1 MLGFSESSQ
10 KPLFWKPRTEYLPGY
25 SLALRVSGNSRILP
39 TRKLQGQMIPASSRL
54 GGTAQRPLP
63 RAQPGCPHHPQTQ
76 PTWPAGKPLK
86 AAHRTRQT
94 SDWTEALMSELSRLR
109 LWKPPLSDGQWLRE
123 EAPLSAGS
131 PHRAPD
137 WSQGPGSAPRPGG
150 GDGEAGMKCG
160 SLSPPRDLETISG
173 LLSRQSEETDRLSA
187 DEEMLRRC

>member
-1 MLGFSESSQ
+1 MQAPGPDDTRQLPPGRHCPAPTATCSAWLSSPSPDTARMACRKTPES
-10 KPLFWKPRTEYLPGY
+10 
-25 SLALRVSGNSRILP
+25 
-39 TRKLQGQMIPASSRL
+39 
-54 GGTAQRPLP
+54 
-63 RAQPGCPHHPQTQ
+63 CTQ
-76 PTWPAGKPLK
+76 NQN
-86 AAHRTRQT
+86 QT
-94 SDWTEALMSELSRLR
+94 SDWTEALTSELSRLR
-109 LWKPPLSDGQWLRE
+109 LWKPPPSDGQWLRE

-173 LLSRQSEETDRLSA
+173 LLSRQSKETDRLSA